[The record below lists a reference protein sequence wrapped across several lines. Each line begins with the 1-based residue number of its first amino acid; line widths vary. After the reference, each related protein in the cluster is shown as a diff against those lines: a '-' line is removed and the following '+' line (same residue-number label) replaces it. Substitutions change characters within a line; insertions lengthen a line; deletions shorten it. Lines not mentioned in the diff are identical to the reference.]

1 MFNLE
6 QAIADWRRRMR
17 SRGIQSA
24 EVLDELESHLRD
36 EIERQL
42 QSGADEQHA
51 YEAAVVAIGEVNA
64 LRVEFAKLKRADEG
78 WRKFLRVFYFS
89 SVAFVPA
96 VTAWTLL
103 EYEMS
108 QWDSFTGISAALII
122 ALCLACLPYLLKSL
136 PAAHYTRLLKMI
148 KLAIHFVWLW
158 SIWVLLQAFHVVQWE
173 FGILPMT
180 ILWCLAAAI
189 SMAAL
194 AWGLNDRRS
203 ADDDSDGPPPPF
215 QPQTQPIPPTRP
227 CPPDFGIS
235 LPPAQRFGAIACEA
249 LEAASEEASR
259 LGHDFIGTEH
269 VLLGV
274 LKLAKGA
281 FADTLAKIHVDHETA
296 RAEIEQLISPVPSH
310 AGRTTIPLTPRALK
324 ALRFAAKEADALDH
338 ACISVEHIFLGLLL
352 EGGGVAALVLKKLGV
367 RIATTRS
374 AILGRANTI
383 SRGRTMRVSTVLIAP
398 WAFPR
403 FD

>member
-6 QAIADWRRRMR
+6 EAIAKWKRQVAAA
-17 SRGIQSA
+17 GIKPL

-51 YEAAVVAIGEVNA
+51 YEAAVAAIGQVNA

-89 SVAFVPA
+89 SVAFILLVN
-96 VTAWTLL
+96 TWTLL

-108 QWDSFTGISAALII
+108 LLEKFIGICAASLIT
-122 ALCLACLPYLLKSL
+122 LCLACLPYLLNSL
-136 PAAHYTRLLKMI
+136 PAAPYTGLLRII
-148 KLAIHFVWLW
+148 KLAINLVWLW
-158 SIWVLLQAFHVVQWE
+158 PIWALLQATHTVNLEV
-173 FGILPMT
+173 GMIPTAIL
-180 ILWCLAAAI
+180 LCLTAAI
-189 SMAAL
+189 GLAAL
-194 AWGLNDRRS
+194 AYGLNNRRRPGH
-203 ADDDSDGPPPPF
+203 DSDCPPPPF
-215 QPQTQPIPPTRP
+215 QPQTQPNPPTRP

-249 LEAASEEASR
+249 LEAASEEASQ

-296 RAEIEQLISPVPSH
+296 RAEIERLISPVPSH
-310 AGRTTIPLTPRALK
+310 AGRTTIPLTPRARK
-324 ALRFAAKEADALDH
+324 ALQLAAREADALDH
-338 ACISVEHIFLGLLL
+338 HCISAEHIFLGLLL
-352 EGGGVAALVLKKLGV
+352 EGSGVAALVLKKLGV
-367 RIATTRS
+367 HIGETRGQ
-374 AILGRANTI
+374 ILSQVN
-383 SRGRTMRVSTVLIAP
+383 L
-398 WAFPR
+398 F
-403 FD
+403 